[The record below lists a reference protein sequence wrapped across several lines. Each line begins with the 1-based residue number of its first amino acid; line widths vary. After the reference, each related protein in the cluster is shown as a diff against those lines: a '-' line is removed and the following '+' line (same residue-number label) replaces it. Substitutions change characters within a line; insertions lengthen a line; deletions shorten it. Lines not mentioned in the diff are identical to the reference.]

1 MILHFDSTFRNILQ
15 YPNPTEFEID
25 VNGQP
30 PRSAQVLDARCQYTT
45 DDYAQFS
52 FKWIGTTMVPGLSTV
67 ENDAYPI
74 TFIPIQANQL
84 VLVSNDELVKRLGN
98 DYFVGTLFYDTV
110 SKQSSPVISF
120 QRDVFVI
127 TLASPLFKTFCQI
140 TFQEFIQSKS
150 SSDLIQDGYFIN
162 PTKSEGKNLLILGS
176 TKLIPETQ
184 TEVALARGLNT
195 NLFVE
200 NVSKGWTSKI
210 SSIKGVYRSVILSEF
225 PSYDSNDIF
234 IVWKIP
240 TYTGKIKDRLF
251 VSGLLDFRVLP
262 TDECFCRHER
272 LFNNDACVE
281 FEVLDIDVTGHIVN
295 LRCCRPGQYLSVGQI
310 IPLYRHG
317 HENVVVSVQVVRTEN
332 GLLPTIDPSVFSTSI
347 RFIIG
352 FFYPQNFNVIY
363 FSLIAYRPPILY
375 IDIPED
381 VVIELNANLNTS
393 DSFFLIPF
401 RALYPTITV
410 PLIADMNPVCYTVSI
425 TSISLPNLPVCG
437 FNVLLSDLPYIL
449 VTLST
454 TNGSLS
460 VDNYGTMS
468 SNNPNAVTANFVCP
482 IANIRNADIV
492 KFVVVNSSQTTTF
505 KFTPRNSLLF
515 RVTLPNGEILRYTD
529 TSIPYTYPCS
539 YETGQTGSCQG
550 INLPLTLFSQSENTI
565 KVFPFQISN
574 LVSATF
580 MLTRLT

>member
-1 MILHFDSTFRNILQ
+1 
-15 YPNPTEFEID
+15 

-52 FKWIGTTMVPGLSTV
+52 FRWIGTTMVPGISTV

-74 TFIPIQANQL
+74 KFVPIQSNQL
-84 VLVSNDELVKRLGN
+84 VLVLNEEQVKRLGN

-110 SKQSSPVISF
+110 SKQSSPVISY
-120 QRDVFVI
+120 QRDIFVI
-127 TLASPLFKTFCQI
+127 TLASPLFINFCQI

-150 SSDLIQDGYFIN
+150 SNLVQDGYFIN

-225 PSYDSNDIF
+225 PSYTSNDIF

-240 TYTGKIKDRLF
+240 TYTGTIKGKIF

-262 TDECFCRHER
+262 TDESFFRHEK
-272 LFNNDACVE
+272 LYNNDVCVE
-281 FEVLDIDVTGHIVN
+281 CEVLDIDAAGHVTN
-295 LRCCRPGQYLSVGQI
+295 LRCHRPGQYLSVGQI
-310 IPLYRHG
+310 IPLYRDG
-317 HENVVVSVQVVRTEN
+317 QENIVLSIQVVRTEN
-332 GLLPTIDPSVFSTSI
+332 GLLPTSEPSVFSTSL

-352 FFYPQNFNVIY
+352 FFYEQNFNVIY

-375 IDIPED
+375 IDIPEN
-381 VVIELNANLNTS
+381 VVRELNIYLEKTNA
-393 DSFFLIPF
+393 FFLIPF
-401 RALYPTITV
+401 RTLYPTITA
-410 PLIADMNPVCYTVSI
+410 PLIADMNPVCYSVSI

-437 FNVLLSDLPYIL
+437 FNVLLSDLPYVL

-460 VDNYGTMS
+460 VDNYGTMT

-529 TSIPYTYPCS
+529 TSIPYTYSCS
-539 YETGQTGSCQG
+539 SETGQTTSCQG